1 MKTVKGQR
9 CPHQSCLKSFGHTW
23 VKLLLC
29 GYLLFVTAATA
40 APLLDTS
47 DPVGFFNNVA
57 DRLLCGSTANWLNQ
71 NFAAY
76 TNTFG
81 TSTTQPF
88 GVGNI
93 PVYVNGQFVYTPA
106 VQRLLQV
113 TANLYDATTT
123 NFYPTVFRPLF
134 NTDGAG
140 DVYITG
146 YTNLNSTAGPNTV
159 SGPLDLQLSQPFDI
173 ATIAALPGTN
183 VASDVNIY
191 GVPWII
197 GVKTGLPNFNEF
209 ALENNL
215 AITRRLQLTRMTN
228 ASLVTPPTITST
240 NQMYLM
246 SLASSIG
253 IELWNSYAASYPGT
267 LLIGFNETAS
277 LTITND
283 EGLPSAEPG
292 IPPNI
297 FFTTN
302 NISNPYQI
310 TSWPGTAPWY
320 GGKPTAASFVIATF
334 TGPTLTN
341 SVYRSPYATVGIG
354 QDVPPGLTPPC
365 LIPTNYFGIIEP
377 PSPLLF
383 ESNSPD
389 GFHFPQFGV
398 VMTNRLQMF
407 MLDLTNGVY
416 HVIDYVHFA
425 GPESAYNV
433 NQYLADND
441 ATNNYVGVW
450 DTNYPPGYSPPTGP
464 TYGIFNQIAYS
475 KNGTPPLEDGLWQA
489 DPGAVPLGGTKAQQQ
504 ALFEAFFIPG
514 NHFGTTT
521 NLLLS
526 MVTPYAP
533 TRYIIQYITWQA
545 NDPLVHYLASDIDEP
560 SPNNSTFPRQ
570 GVSSSS
576 SSFQT
581 ITPLTGLNLGQLN
594 DRFEPWGGNPILA
607 AEGQATQ
614 FDPNA
619 YNLAERD
626 PLVYSPDEW
635 NFPVGQSLNSTW
647 LGQVHR
653 GTPWQTIYLKS
664 SNILSSVSG
673 LSTWVLWTGD
683 INVSD
688 DLYFDAANSAPVQDW
703 RLASLLAS
711 MFNTNN
717 FTTLFRVNDPNPN
730 DWQGL
735 LNGLTALTNGDA
747 EIDPVLISSNSPQS
761 VLIAAALESE
771 RAAEPGQ
778 MFADV
783 GDILAT
789 PQLAEQSPFL
799 NESNT
804 NNLTDAA
811 CEIIPSQLVSLL
823 HTDSIGSIALTNNQP
838 MVQFTGY
845 DGHPYAIQISSDLVN
860 WTSNSTNF
868 PVGGVIAFTNSGTQ
882 NVNQFYRSVLLQ

>member
-1 MKTVKGQR
+1 MKIR
-9 CPHQSCLKSFGHTW
+9 KSI
-23 VKLLLC
+23 LLL
-29 GYLLFVTAATA
+29 TALVSVLMPPALPA
-40 APLLDTS
+40 APILNTEC
-47 DPVGFFNNVA
+47 PVSFFTNVA
-57 DRLLCGSTANWLNQ
+57 DRLLRESTANWLNQ
-71 NFAAY
+71 DFAAF
-76 TNTFG
+76 TNNFG
-81 TSTTQPF
+81 ASTTQPF
-88 GVGNI
+88 GAGNI
-93 PVYVNGQFVYTPA
+93 PVYVGGQFVYTLA

-113 TANLYDATTT
+113 SANVCDATTT
-123 NFYPTVFRPLF
+123 NLYPTVFRPLF
-134 NTDGAG
+134 STDGAG

-146 YTNLNSTAGPNTV
+146 YTNLNSASGPNTV
-159 SGPLDLQLSQPFDI
+159 SGPDDVQLSQPFDVT
-173 ATIAALPGTN
+173 TIAALPVAITN
-183 VASDVNIY
+183 VPDNIY

-197 GVKTGLPNFNEF
+197 GVKKGFPNFNEF
-209 ALENNL
+209 AMENNL
-215 AITRRLQLTRMTN
+215 AITRRLQLTRITN
-228 ASLVTPPTITST
+228 SSQFMAPTITST

-246 SLASSIG
+246 SLTGSLG
-253 IELWNSYAASYPGT
+253 VELWNSYAASYPGMI
-267 LLIGFNETAS
+267 LIGVNENVF

-283 EGLPSAEPG
+283 DPGFNSHPG
-292 IPPNI
+292 IAQPISFSTNI
-297 FFTTN
+297 F
-302 NISNPYQI
+302 SNPYVI
-310 TSWPGTAPWY
+310 TSWPGTAPWS
-320 GGKPTAASFVIATF
+320 GGSPNPASFVIATF

-341 SVYRSPYATVGIG
+341 SVYRSPYATPADMPSGL
-354 QDVPPGLTPPC
+354 VPPS
-365 LIPTNYFGIIEP
+365 LIPTNYFPIASP
-377 PSPLLF
+377 PLSLLF
-383 ESNSPD
+383 ESNSPN

-398 VMTNRLQMF
+398 LMTNRLQMF
-407 MLDLTNGVY
+407 MLDFTNGVY

-475 KNGTPPLEDGLWQA
+475 KNGTPPLEDGLWQT
-489 DPGAVPLGGTKAQQQ
+489 DPEAVPLGGTIAQKQ
-504 ALFEAFFIPG
+504 AFFKAFFLPG

-521 NLLLS
+521 NLQLS
-526 MVTPYAP
+526 TVTPYAP
-533 TRYIIQYITWQA
+533 TRYIVQYITWQA

-560 SPNNSTFPRQ
+560 SPNNTTTPQQ
-570 GVSSSS
+570 GVSASSS
-576 SSFQT
+576 PSQA
-581 ITPLTGLNLGQLN
+581 ITPLTDLNLGWLN
-594 DRFEPWGGNPILA
+594 DRFSPWGGNPILA

-614 FDPNA
+614 FDPNV

-626 PLVYSPDEW
+626 PLVYSPDDW
-635 NFPVGQSLNSTW
+635 NFPAGQSLNSDW

-664 SNILSSVSG
+664 SNILSSVG
-673 LSTWVLWTGD
+673 GINTWAAWTGD
-683 INVSD
+683 FNISANQ
-688 DLYFDAANSAPVQDW
+688 YFDAANSAPVQDW
-703 RLASLLAS
+703 HLASLLAS
-711 MFNTNN
+711 LFNTNN
-717 FTTLFRVNDPNPN
+717 FTSLFRVNDPNPN

-735 LNGLTALTNGDA
+735 LNGLTALTNGNA
-747 EIDPVLISSNSPQS
+747 EIDPVLISSNSPQA

-811 CEIIPSQLVSLL
+811 CEIIPSQLLSLL
-823 HTDSIGSIALTNNQP
+823 RTDSIGSITLTNSQP
-838 MVQFTGY
+838 VVQFTGY

-860 WTSNSTNF
+860 WTSISTNF
-868 PVGGVIAFTNSGTQ
+868 PVGGVITFTNLGTQ